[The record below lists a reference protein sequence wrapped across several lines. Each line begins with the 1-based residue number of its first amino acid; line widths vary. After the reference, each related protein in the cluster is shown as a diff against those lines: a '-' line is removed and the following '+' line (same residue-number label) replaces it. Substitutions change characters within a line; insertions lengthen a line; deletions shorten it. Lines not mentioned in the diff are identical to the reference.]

1 MEGQLAAPFHFAV
14 EFLILAVFAGAMFDA
29 LRSARETGGRVALVQ
44 AVGFASLVAAQ
55 VLHGTLV
62 LSDGSLSLIAL
73 RSVGFGFIALSM
85 RPMPASVA
93 LPAVFVAG
101 RDASWAAIPATF
113 ALIAAARAFAMK
125 RSEPRGAG
133 IALSMSFVFFAAGEA
148 SLALSPPAGGPAL
161 IASHAARAA
170 GALML
175 ARWLWLSM
183 VRSLRLRFVAV
194 FVASLVLLASVVA
207 GALTQVIG
215 HNLEQE
221 EFTRLTQAAN
231 GQKSA
236 LGERVNQA
244 IAFAKIYGESALVGQ
259 AFKTGI
265 RDLTP
270 IAQALLTVGVP
281 LDLDFVAFYKV
292 DGGIVASARP
302 DPANKDRFLPL
313 DPLQGIALGGS
324 ESIANVRLRRGVA
337 GEITS
342 SGARSIAAVGAASV
356 TDPAKR
362 SRILGA
368 IIIGSD
374 IDREQLLRLRVGA
387 EADITIIKGG
397 EVISTSY
404 DDPRAAAGLV
414 SGAHRDAVRRTVEEQ
429 GATLKATA
437 RPGGDQAFVVY
448 TPLMTENEAQIAG
461 VIALS
466 RPAGLLAS
474 SQRAINSALFLITLA
489 ASAAAAAFG
498 WLLSGRVTRPIR
510 ALTNAA
516 RRIRGGDLEARATVE
531 LPDEVGALGEA
542 FNDMAT
548 SLGKMTGDLR
558 GAATEEANLRA
569 RMEAIMQS
577 MSDALIATAADGTV
591 VAVNRA
597 TESMLGRADDDLVG
611 RKLDEVLTGT
621 HSDGRS
627 LADVALGGNGAY
639 MQSTIESNGVRV
651 PVVLTGAPLL
661 DASGAAVGRVIV
673 LRDVTREQEA
683 ERMKSEFLS
692 NVSHELRTPLTPIK
706 GYTEI
711 LRRKKFPR
719 EKTEQFLDGI
729 AQSTKR
735 LERIVEILVDFAALE
750 AGRLK
755 PRAEPIDVRA
765 FLAGVLDGWRG
776 RTGRHR
782 VVRKIP
788 MGLPPILGDER
799 LLHKCL
805 DELIDNAIKFSPEGG
820 VIEIAAEAVA
830 VNGRRRGPGAVR
842 ISVKDEGI
850 GIDASQM
857 GRLFQDFRQLDGSE
871 TRSFGGLGLGL
882 SYARRLAVAHSGD
895 ITAVSE
901 AGRGSTFTVVIP
913 AEHFAKATRPK
924 SASPP
929 SSTRIRRTRPVT
941 SARTAAGRKK
951 VAAARAP
958 AKTARK
964 KPAKSAGKKP
974 AKSAGKKPAKSRGR
988 KPAKSPSR
996 KPAKSPS
1003 RKPAKPAR
1011 GKKKR

>member
-29 LRSARETGGRVALVQ
+29 LRSEREGGGRVALVQ
-44 AVGFASLVAAQ
+44 AVGFASLVVAQ

-62 LSDGSLSLIAL
+62 LSDGSLPLIAL
-73 RSVGFGFIALSM
+73 RAAGFGLIALSM
-85 RPMPASVA
+85 RSMPAAA
-93 LPAVFVAG
+93 LPAVFIAG
-101 RDASWAAIPATF
+101 KDASWAAIPAVF
-113 ALIAAARAFAMK
+113 ALIAAARAFTAK
-125 RSEPRGAG
+125 RSEPRGASVTL
-133 IALSMSFVFFAAGEA
+133 ASSFVLFAAGEIA
-148 SLALSPPAGGPAL
+148 LMLAPPEGGAAL
-161 IASHAARAA
+161 IVSHAARAA

-207 GALTQVIG
+207 GALTQVIAR
-215 HNLEQE
+215 NLEQE
-221 EFTRLTQAAN
+221 EFGRLAQASN
-231 GQKSA
+231 GQRSA
-236 LGERVNQA
+236 LGQRRDQA
-244 IAFAKIYGESALVGQ
+244 IAFAKLYGESALVGD
-259 AFKTGI
+259 AFKNGG
-265 RDLTP
+265 RDLTL
-270 IAQALLTVGVP
+270 IAQALLTFGVP
-281 LDLDFVAFYKV
+281 LDLDFVAFYPV
-292 DGGIVASARP
+292 NGGIAASART
-302 DPANKDRFLPL
+302 DPASQDRFLPL
-313 DPLQGIALGGS
+313 DPLQAIAIGGS
-324 ESIANVRLRRGVA
+324 ESLALVRRQRGFV

-368 IIIGSD
+368 IIIGSE
-374 IDREQLLRLRVGA
+374 IDRGQLLRLRVGA

-397 EVISTSY
+397 EVVATSY

-414 SGAHRDAVRRTVEEQ
+414 AGAHRDDVRRTVEEQ
-429 GATLKATA
+429 GGTLKANA
-437 RPGGDQAFVVY
+437 RPGGVPAFVVY
-448 TPLMTENEAQIAG
+448 TPLRTESGAQIAG

-474 SQRAINSALFLITLA
+474 SQRAINSALFLITLL

-516 RRIRGGDLEARATVE
+516 RQIRGGDLEARATVE

-577 MSDALIATAADGTV
+577 MSDALIATDRDGTV

-597 TESMLGRADDDLVG
+597 TESMIGRAGDDLIG
-611 RKLDEVLTGT
+611 RKLGDVLTGA
-621 HSDGRS
+621 HGDGRS
-627 LADVALGGNGAY
+627 LAEVALGGNGAY
-639 MQSTIESNGVRV
+639 LQATIESDGVRV

-661 DASGAAVGRVIV
+661 DASGEAVGRVVV

-765 FLAGVLDGWRG
+765 FLAGVLDGWKG
-776 RTGRHR
+776 RTGNHR
-782 VVRKIP
+782 LVRRIP
-788 MGLPPILGDER
+788 TGLPPILGDDR
-799 LLHKCL
+799 LLHKCF
-805 DELIDNAIKFSPEGG
+805 DELIDNAVKFSPDGG
-820 VIEIAAEAVA
+820 TIEIAVEAVP
-830 VNGRRRGPGAVR
+830 VNGRKRGPGAVR
-842 ISVKDEGI
+842 ISFRDEGI
-850 GIDASQM
+850 GIDASQI

-895 ITAVSE
+895 ITAVSQ
-901 AGRGSTFTVVIP
+901 AGLGSTFTVVLP
-913 AEHFAKATRPK
+913 AAQVAKAVRPK
-924 SASPP
+924 TARPP
-929 SSTRIRRTRPVT
+929 EPTRIRRTRPVT

-951 VAAARAP
+951 VAAAKAS
-958 AKTARK
+958 RK
-964 KPAKSAGKKP
+964 KPLAGSKKP
-974 AKSAGKKPAKSRGR
+974 LAGPR
-988 KPAKSPSR
+988 KP
-996 KPAKSPS
+996 PAG
-1003 RKPAKPAR
+1003 
-1011 GKKKR
+1011 GKKKKK

>member
-29 LRSARETGGRVALVQ
+29 LRSARESGGRVALVQ
-44 AVGFASLVAAQ
+44 AVGFASLVVAQ
-55 VLHGTLV
+55 ILHGTLV
-62 LSDGSLSLIAL
+62 LSDGSLPLVAL
-73 RSVGFGFIALSM
+73 RSAGFGLIALSM
-85 RPMPASVA
+85 RPMPAAVA

-101 RDASWAAIPATF
+101 KDAPWAAIPATF
-113 ALIAAARAFAMK
+113 ALIAAARAFATK

-133 IALSMSFVFFAAGEA
+133 VVLAMSFVFFAGGEA
-148 SLALSPPAGGPAL
+148 ALALSTPAGGPGL
-161 IASHAARAA
+161 IVSHAARAA

-231 GQKSA
+231 GQRSA
-236 LGERVNQA
+236 LDERRNQA
-244 IAFAKIYGESALVGQ
+244 IAFAKLYGESALVGE
-259 AFKTGI
+259 AFKRGG

-281 LDLDFVAFYKV
+281 LDLDFVAFYRV
-292 DGGIVASARP
+292 SGGIVASARP
-302 DPANKDRFLPL
+302 DPVRTDRFLPL

-324 ESIANVRLRRGVA
+324 ESVALVRQRRGVA

-368 IIIGSD
+368 IIIGTE
-374 IDREQLLRLRVGA
+374 IDRQQLLRLRVGA
-387 EADITIIKGG
+387 EAEITIIKGG

-404 DDPRAAAGLV
+404 DNPRAAAGLV
-414 SGAHRDAVRRTVEEQ
+414 AGAHRDAVRRTVEEQ
-429 GATLKATA
+429 GSTLKATA

-448 TPLMTENEAQIAG
+448 TPLTNENEAQIAG

-466 RPAGLLAS
+466 RPAGLLAA

-510 ALTNAA
+510 ALTTAA
-516 RRIRGGDLEARATVE
+516 RQIRGGDLEARATVE

-577 MSDALIATAADGTV
+577 MSDALIATDDAGVV

-597 TESMLGRADDDLVG
+597 TETMIGREGDDLIG
-611 RKLDEVLTGT
+611 RNLGDVLTGA
-621 HSDGRS
+621 HGDGRS
-627 LADVALGGNGAY
+627 LAEVALGGNGAY
-639 MQSTIESNGVRV
+639 LQATIETGGVRV

-661 DASGAAVGRVIV
+661 DASGESVGRVIV

-765 FLAGVLDGWRG
+765 FLMGVLNGWKG

-782 VVRKIP
+782 VVRSISA
-788 MGLPPILGDER
+788 GLPPILGDER

-805 DELIDNAIKFSPEGG
+805 DELIDNAIKFSPDGG
-820 VIEIAAEAVA
+820 VIEIAADAVA

-842 ISVKDEGI
+842 ISVRDEGI

-901 AGRGSTFTVVIP
+901 AGRGSTFTVVLP
-913 AEHFAKATRPK
+913 AAQPARAAKPK

-929 SSTRIRRTRPVT
+929 PPTRIRRTRPVT

-958 AKTARK
+958 VRTPRGKKSQATTGRGKKAPAKARK
-964 KPAKSAGKKP
+964 KT
-974 AKSAGKKPAKSRGR
+974 
-988 KPAKSPSR
+988 
-996 KPAKSPS
+996 
-1003 RKPAKPAR
+1003 
-1011 GKKKR
+1011 KR